1 MGNKRKEAGVILGIN
16 DICEEYG
23 LSRRLVTRYLASGEL
38 KVLPRVKGEP
48 YLVTR
53 NEWERFLGLR

>member
-1 MGNKRKEAGVILGIN
+1 MGIK
-16 DICEEYG
+16 DICEQYG
-23 LSRRLVTRYLASGEL
+23 LSRKLVTRYLSSGEL
-38 KVLPRVKGEP
+38 RVLPRVKGEP